1 MARGTAPSKKADG
14 TSEAPGGSPPG
25 RLREILRIFGQTYP
39 DAHCELDFRTPLEL
53 LVATILSAQ
62 CTDARVNQV
71 TASLFAKYR
80 TAADYAGADPAVF
93 ENEIRSTGF
102 FRNKAKNILACCA
115 KLVREFGGAVPRT
128 MKELVTLPG
137 VGRKTANILLYNAYG
152 IPGFGVDT
160 HVIRV
165 TNRLGLADTEEPEK
179 IEAIIR
185 AVLSAAEWGM
195 ASHRFIFHGRRTCH
209 AKQPACAGCAVRA
222 RCSWPGKR

>member
-1 MARGTAPSKKADG
+1 MARGTAPSKKADD
-14 TSEAPGGSPPG
+14 TSEAPDGSPPG
-25 RLREILRIFGQTYP
+25 RLREILRILGETYP

-102 FRNKAKNILACCA
+102 FRNKAKSILACCA
-115 KLVREFGGAVPRT
+115 KLVREFGGAIPRT
-128 MKELVTLPG
+128 MEELVTLPG

-160 HVIRV
+160 HVGRV
-165 TNRLGLADTEEPEK
+165 TNRLELVGTEDPER
-179 IEAIIR
+179 IETAICAILP
-185 AVLSAAEWGM
+185 AGEWGQ
-195 ASHRFIFHGRRTCH
+195 ATHLFIFHGRRTCH

-222 RCSWPGKR
+222 LCSWPGKR